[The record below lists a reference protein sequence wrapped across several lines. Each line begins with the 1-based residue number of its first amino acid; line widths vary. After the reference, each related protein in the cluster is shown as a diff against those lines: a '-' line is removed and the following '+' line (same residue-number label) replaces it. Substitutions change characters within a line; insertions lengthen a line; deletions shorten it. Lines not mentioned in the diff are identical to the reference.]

1 MNQADDRDWLEALA
15 GRETADSAT
24 RREARVLRAAL
35 RSADP
40 AAVTA
45 EPPNLAREAQLIARA
60 VEEKLIAPTPPLRR
74 SRWLLPIAAGVLLT
88 FSAGILLQFQQQSSQ
103 PEVVRG
109 DDAVVRIAADDPAA
123 LKQRILRELR
133 AAGIDAT
140 GYEALGAYGI
150 DAELPRPLSEAAKR
164 VLETHHI
171 PEPADGV
178 LRVEIRSRE

>member
-1 MNQADDRDWLEALA
+1 MNESDIEWLDALA
-15 GRETADSAT
+15 GREAPESAT
-24 RREARVLRAAL
+24 RREAQALRAAL
-35 RSADP
+35 RSPAP
-40 AAVTA
+40 AAITA

-60 VEEKLIAPTPPLRR
+60 VEEKLIAPGPPLRR

-88 FSAGILLQFQQQSSQ
+88 FSAGILLQYQQQSTQ

-123 LKQRILRELR
+123 LKHRILRELR
-133 AAGIDAT
+133 AAGVEAT

-150 DAELPRPLSEAAKR
+150 DAELPLPLSDAVKR
-164 VLETHHI
+164 VLESHHI

-178 LRVEIRSRE
+178 LRVEIRGRE